1 MMSGIDDREYRKES
15 LLSETE
21 KGEKAKA
28 KSG

>member
-1 MMSGIDDREYRKES
+1 MSGIDDRGYRKES
-15 LLSETE
+15 LFSETE